1 MKKFFKE
8 FGAFISR
15 GNILDLAIGVIMGG
29 AFGKIIASLVKDL
42 LMPLIGLLIGGNLA
56 EMNVVLVEAEMDGLG
71 NVLVP
76 ATTLNY
82 GVFIQTIIDF
92 LIIALVIFIIVKA
105 IMKARLLAEKIK
117 ADRQKAEEP
126 AVVVAAPAVPKPTT
140 EELLTEIRDL
150 LAKPKTKE

>member
-8 FGAFISR
+8 FGAFIAR

-56 EMNVVLVEAEMDGLG
+56 EMNVVLVEAVMDGT
-71 NVLVP
+71 VVVTP

-82 GVFIQTIIDF
+82 GAFIQTIIDF
-92 LIIALVIFIIVKA
+92 LIISLVIFLLLKA
-105 IMKARLLAEKIK
+105 IMKAHKLADKIK
-117 ADRQKAEEP
+117 ADRQKAEEQ
-126 AVVVAAPAVPKPTT
+126 AAAAAAPSVPKPTT

-150 LAKPKTKE
+150 LAQPKTKD

>member
-29 AFGKIIASLVKDL
+29 TFGKIITSLVKDL
-42 LMPLIGLLIGGNLA
+42 LMPLIGLLIGGNFA
-56 EMNVVLVEAEMDGLG
+56 EMNVVLVEAVMDGT
-71 NVLVP
+71 VVVTP

-82 GVFIQTIIDF
+82 GAFIQTIIDF
-92 LIIALVIFIIVKA
+92 LIIALVIFIIVRA
-105 IMKARLLAEKIK
+105 VMKAHQLADKIK
-117 ADRQKAEEP
+117 ADRQKAEEQ
-126 AVVVAAPAVPKPTT
+126 AAVVAAPAVPKPTT
-140 EELLTEIRDL
+140 EELLMEIRDL